1 MVRDNRIPT
10 LDLFSGIGGFSL
22 GLKSVCRTIAYCE
35 IDPAAQ
41 QILIKN
47 IRLGQLDNAPIH
59 TDITSLQPGQ
69 LKCRPHMITAGFPC
83 QDVSI
88 LVSKPHG
95 IHGKRSGL
103 VMHMFRLIDSVPS
116 VKYILLENS
125 PALQS
130 RGLHEIVF
138 RLQSSGFRVSYRTF
152 TAAQVGAPHLR
163 RRLFI
168 LAMKKQPTIHLSR
181 YFQKNWPHEA
191 CKRLLAIAK
200 TDQTGQVR
208 CSLLGNAVVPQVV
221 LCAFAMLSGYDYRI
235 SSPRRMT
242 KLTISDNKTSV
253 SKTLWA
259 TPVAK
264 TWTFCTRLTD
274 RCARNLPTQV
284 LLACDTIIPHVSVED
299 KLGINPHFVEWMM
312 GYPKNWT
319 LLC

>member
-22 GLKSVCRTIAYCE
+22 GLKRVCRTIAYCE

-47 IRLGQLDNAPIH
+47 IELGQLDNAPIH
-59 TDITSLQPGQ
+59 DDITSLQPGH
-69 LKCRPHMITAGFPC
+69 LKCTPHMITAGFPC

-88 LVSKPHG
+88 LVSNAHG
-95 IHGKRSGL
+95 LRGKRSGL
-103 VMHMFRLIDSVPS
+103 VMHIFRLIDSFPS
-116 VKYILLENS
+116 VKYVLLENS

-138 RLQSSGFRVSYRTF
+138 RLQSSGFQVNHRTF

-168 LAMKKQPTIHLSR
+168 LAMKKKPTIHLSR
-181 YFQKNWPHEA
+181 YLQKHWPNKA

-200 TDQTGQVR
+200 TDQTRQVR
-208 CSLLGNAVVPQVV
+208 CSLLGNSVVPQVV
-221 LCAFAMLSGYDYRI
+221 LCAFAMLSGCRYSI
-235 SSPRRMT
+235 SSPRCM
-242 KLTISDNKTSV
+242 KNLTMSDNKITM

-264 TWTFCTRLTD
+264 TWTFCVRLTS
-274 RCARNLPTQV
+274 RCAKNLPTQV
-284 LLACDTIIPHVSVED
+284 LLATDTVIPYVSIET
-299 KLGINPHFVEWMM
+299 KLAINPHFVEWMM
-312 GYPKNWT
+312 GYPKDWT
-319 LLC
+319 LI